1 MKREKK
7 RFIVLIIISII
18 LFSVIIFLMQ
28 KNVSHKYSV
37 ELEGNLESTTEV
49 TQIATKPIENAN
61 ANFSSY
67 TTIDSDSKKLL
78 EKIADVIGSSDDA
91 ITYMRGIYYLKISPA
106 NFAVNQVSSI
116 DFSGIDLSSMT
127 RLPDFTVFPNL
138 KRVTFN
144 NCNIKNALVFYNNR
158 KKLTKLTYI
167 DLSYNKITNVNSY
180 IVTDSRFNIQKQQI
194 SYDLGSVTRGATV
207 TKTLPDYYTT
217 SYGSYLAPSKFS
229 KTNIT
234 KMNGGKV
241 TLLTSSYTESNS
253 VQASVII
260 TDTNS
265 KFQGSYVEYKYKIVE
280 KSTNGNTDKN
290 NNSNSNSNNNSNNG
304 SDNIPITMTLNC
316 NTYSPGGSAS
326 SKTISITLSGANVT
340 LNRATIYVDG
350 TKVANNNGKATY
362 TATANGTYVVTVKY
376 PGLDDIVVNHVVSG
390 IYMEL
395 NANSNS
401 PGGYAKSKNITIKL
415 SGTNV
420 KLGQATIYVNNNKV
434 TNNNGTAIYTATKN
448 GTYTIKV
455 KYSGLNDIVF
465 THKVDG
471 IDTTKPSY
479 TLTAERVL
487 RKNTINLTIVAKDN
501 YAIKQVSVNGKNI
514 YAYDNKTMYY
524 QYVCKYTI
532 TTTGKYTIK
541 VTDMAGNTYEKTED
555 INVDTTPPSMEK
567 VLIEKPNH
575 YTSDSTAYYSNYSN
589 NENKCYVKKGNTID
603 ISLTADEE
611 IASFGEVRMNGTTVK
626 YKNSIINGKSF
637 GFEIDITDE
646 FGQGNLYGD
655 LTIEVLG
662 VADKWGNSSIFTI
675 KNQLYFDGNAPE
687 IEKINLSGGTISK
700 DKNVIEIL
708 ENQSITIDV
717 FTSEQLYSTIPID
730 IGGYTTKAKYKK
742 DEDKYSATID
752 TNTLIEKLKEN
763 GTKNDYIPINISNYL
778 DKAGNIGENI
788 TIDSQKKSSNNLC
801 LVYGNINSGEIFL
814 ATTAEVGYPVI
825 GDINKDGYITG
836 YDYLL
841 LTRYL
846 TKLETLSEEQLK
858 YADVNSDG
866 KINTSDLTALNMLI
880 DKTQNEVHKTVTLKA
895 YDWGNTELSGEKL
908 TFEIIEGNDF
918 ATITCNED
926 GTATL
931 QTDTENLNSN
941 VVVQATYAESNGYKV
956 RTGKIKLTISELR
969 VYTSAAGFEVV
980 SENKTKREIMGDI
993 NSDGFVTVA
1002 DSDII
1007 QKALASLVTLS
1018 EEQEKLADINK
1029 DGNINIDDVTEIQ
1042 KKNSY
1047 NYNGMK
1053 KGDSL
1058 TLKFNSLTNGHYVD
1072 FKDDNIADQIVWY
1085 TKEDT
1090 DMITINPNNEDGS
1103 ANITINDNAVK
1114 GTKITVKCKARVESN
1129 VEEIAEFNIMIVD
1142 TPTISLNTN
1151 KINYDLSNL
1160 EENEVLTAITDLSN
1174 REFVWSSLDEKVA
1187 KVEVD
1192 CFGNAEIIPVEIGTT
1207 TISITVDG
1215 VSENCEVSIVESIR
1229 EINIDKQDI
1238 TLKETQTVEIEIHIN
1253 PSTATEEP
1261 VIRSKDEK
1269 IASIYKNGNTDT
1281 YKIVGNAEGSTQ
1293 IEVYSP
1299 SDSEIIQTIQVT
1311 VKKLVAPEI
1320 TNIIISQDNN
1330 EEIYKEDEKIN
1341 IKFVFSEKM
1350 KGEAPE
1356 LNISFG
1362 NYSSIG
1368 TPEFKGFEDDDTAI
1382 VYEYSLQ
1389 EGDNGILVI
1398 DSLVGGSLTDDAS
1411 MINAILTIDSKYI
1424 NHEEEQEQE
1433 EMPEESTAEEEIN
1446 LQKDDIKYSV
1456 YKSNIKMFAAQESE
1470 TVEEEQEETET
1481 EETEVISQG
1490 IDQPVEGVF
1499 ADTESPT
1506 ITIKTDID
1514 KNSCWLTKGDIAQI
1528 KIETSEELD
1537 GKPVVKINGIEAQV
1551 EGEGT
1556 EYTAS
1561 LEITDELE
1569 EGLLEITVENY
1580 KDLAGNVGETLIV
1593 KEDNIDEPIIVDNSD
1608 TMIDTIEVITEEDKE
1623 YKAGDTFKIKV
1634 SFADSTMD
1642 RIEYISAEEMPQ
1654 IGIKFGGVE
1663 AQGKIECDYGL
1674 GEYVD
1679 SITYTY
1685 TIAEEDDGKIEI
1697 TGLVGTIVDIAG
1709 NQTDLSTI
1717 SEYTRISTIEI
1728 SNSNNAQNNEENNS
1742 NSDNIQDN
1750 NDNGSNSDSNED
1762 KTNNNTNSN
1771 EVSDNKKIGG
1781 ILPYTGIGIFGTIV
1795 LLIGI
1800 STLISKIV
1808 YTITKRK

>member
-1 MKREKK
+1 MRRTSKK
-7 RFIVLIIISII
+7 IVILAIITIVLSFIA
-18 LFSVIIFLMQ
+18 IFLMQ
-28 KNVSHKYSV
+28 KLKNG
-37 ELEGNLESTTEV
+37 ETLESSMQV
-49 TQIATKPIENAN
+49 TQIATKPIKNVN
-61 ANFSSY
+61 ANFSTY

-106 NFAVNQVSSI
+106 NVAVNQVSSI

-144 NCNIKNALVFYNNR
+144 NCKIQNALVFYNNR

-167 DLSYNKITNVNSY
+167 DLSYNKITNINTY
-180 IVTDSRFNIQKQQI
+180 MVTDSRFNLQKQQI
-194 SYDLGSVTRGATV
+194 SYDLGSVTRGSTV

-234 KMNGGKV
+234 NMSGGKV

-280 KSTNGNTDKN
+280 KSTSGNTDKN
-290 NNSNSNSNNNSNNG
+290 NSSNNNSDNG
-304 SDNIPITMTLNC
+304 SNNTPITMTLNC

-376 PGLDDIVVNHVVSG
+376 PGLNDIVVNHVVSG

-395 NANSNS
+395 NANSSS
-401 PGGYAKSKNITIKL
+401 PGGYSKSKNITIKL

-479 TLTAERVL
+479 TLTMEAIK

-501 YAIKQVSVNGKNI
+501 YAIKQVSVNGNTI
-514 YAYDNKTMYY
+514 YSYDNKTMYY
-524 QYVCKYTI
+524 QYVCTYKV
-532 TTTGKYTIK
+532 TTAGKYKIK
-541 VTDMAGNTYEKTED
+541 VTDIAGNTYENTEMID
-555 INVDTTPPSMEK
+555 VDTTPPSMEK
-567 VLIEKPNH
+567 VCIEKTEHHN
-575 YTSDSTAYYSNYSN
+575 SDSTSYYSNYSN
-589 NENKCYVKKGNTID
+589 KENKCYVKKGDTID

-611 IASFGEVRMNGTTVK
+611 ISSFGGVRINGTTVK

-662 VADKWGNSSIFTI
+662 VTDRSGNGNGNTFTI
-675 KNQLYFDGNAPE
+675 KNQLYFDGDSPE
-687 IEKINLSGGTISK
+687 IEEINLSGGTISK
-700 DKNVIEIL
+700 DKSVIEIL
-708 ENQSITIDV
+708 ENQSITIDL
-717 FTSEQLYSTIPID
+717 FTSEQLGSTIPIE

-742 DEDKYSATID
+742 DGDKYSVTID
-752 TNTLIEKLKEN
+752 TNDLIEKLKEN
-763 GTKNDYIPINISNYL
+763 DIKNDYIPINISNYL
-778 DKAGNIGENI
+778 DKAGNKGEDI
-788 TIDSQKKSSNNLC
+788 TIDDQSKSTNNLC
-801 LVYGNINSGEIFL
+801 LIYGNINSGEIFL
-814 ATTAEVGYPVI
+814 ATTAEVREPVI

-841 LTRYL
+841 LLRYL

-858 YADVNSDG
+858 YADINSDG
-866 KINTSDLTALNMLI
+866 KINTSDLTTLNMLI
-880 DKTQNEVHKTVTLKA
+880 DKRQNEINKTVTLKA
-895 YDWGNTELSGEKL
+895 YDWGNTQLSGDKL
-908 TFEIIEGNDF
+908 TFEIIEGNNF

-931 QTDTENLNSN
+931 QADMENLNSN

-956 RTGKIKLTISELR
+956 RTGKIKFTISKVR
-969 VYTSAAGFEVV
+969 TTDTAGFEVV

-993 NSDGFVTVA
+993 NNDGFVTSS
-1002 DSDII
+1002 DSFII
-1007 QKALASLVTLS
+1007 QKALASMVTLS
-1018 EEQEKLADINK
+1018 EKQEKLADINK
-1029 DGNINIDDVTEIQ
+1029 DSDINIDDATEIQ
-1042 KKNSY
+1042 KRNSY

-1053 KGDSL
+1053 KGDSI
-1058 TLKFNSLTNGHYVD
+1058 TLKFESSSYGYYVD
-1072 FKDDNIADQIVWY
+1072 FRDADIADQIVWY
-1085 TKEDT
+1085 TKQDT
-1090 DMITINPNNEDGS
+1090 DMITITPNNEDGS
-1103 ANITINDNAVK
+1103 ANVTINDNAIK
-1114 GTKITVKCKARVESN
+1114 GTKITVICKARTSSDE
-1129 VEEIAEFNIMIVD
+1129 EEIAEFNIMIVD
-1142 TPTISLNTN
+1142 TPTVSLNTN

-1160 EENEVLTAITDLSN
+1160 KENEVLTAATNITN
-1174 REFVWSSLDEKVA
+1174 REFVWNSLNEEVA
-1187 KVEVD
+1187 KVKVNS
-1192 CFGNAEIIPVEIGTT
+1192 FGNAEIIPVGIGTT
-1207 TISITVDG
+1207 TISVTVDG
-1215 VSENCEVSIVESIR
+1215 VSENCDVSIVESIK

-1238 TLKETQTVEIEIHIN
+1238 NLKETQEETVKISVN

-1261 VIRSKDEK
+1261 VISSKDEK
-1269 IASIYKNGNTDT
+1269 IASIYKNGDADT
-1281 YKIVGNAEGSTQ
+1281 YKIVGNAEGTTQ
-1293 IEVYSP
+1293 IEVYSL
-1299 SDSEIIQTIQVT
+1299 SNSEIIQTIQVT

-1350 KGEAPE
+1350 KGEAPD
-1356 LNISFG
+1356 LNLTFG

-1382 VYEYSLQ
+1382 AYEYSLQ

-1398 DSLVGGSLTDDAS
+1398 DSLVGGSLTDDAG

-1424 NHEEEQEQE
+1424 NREEEQEQG
-1433 EMPEESTAEEEIN
+1433 EMPGKSTAEEEIN

-1456 YKSNIKMFAAQESE
+1456 YKSNIKMSAAQGLEA
-1470 TVEEEQEETET
+1470 VEEQEETET
-1481 EETEVISQG
+1481 ETEETEVMAQG
-1490 IDQPVEGVF
+1490 IYQSVEGVL

-1506 ITIKTDID
+1506 VTIQTDID
-1514 KNSCWLTKGDIAQI
+1514 KNSNWLRKGDVAQI
-1528 KIETSEELD
+1528 TLETSEELD
-1537 GKPVVKINGIEAQV
+1537 GKPVVMINGIEAQV

-1569 EGLLEITVENY
+1569 EGLLEIKVENY
-1580 KDLAGNVGETLIV
+1580 KDLAGNVGEILVV

-1608 TMIDTIEVITEEDKE
+1608 TMIDTIEIITEEDKE

-1642 RIEYISAEEMPQ
+1642 RIEYISAVEMPQ

-1663 AQGKIECDYGL
+1663 AQGNIECDYEL

-1685 TIAEEDDGKIEI
+1685 TIAEEDTGKIEI
-1697 TGLVGTIVDIAG
+1697 TGLSGMISDIAG
-1709 NQTDLSTI
+1709 NQTDLSAVT
-1717 SEYTRISTIEI
+1717 EYTRISTIEI
-1728 SNSNNAQNNEENNS
+1728 SNSLSDNNENGSYDASNDDNNEENNDNNS
-1742 NSDNIQDN
+1742 NNNSSNSNEQSDNI
-1750 NDNGSNSDSNED
+1750 
-1762 KTNNNTNSN
+1762 KT
-1771 EVSDNKKIGG
+1771 GG

-1795 LLIGI
+1795 LVIGI

-1808 YTITKRK
+1808 YIIRKRK